1 MEYTPCVRVFGV
13 FLMRLQQ
20 SRLQSQQTLFLL
32 YYIKLLQELQ
42 ILLQTCITANELFA
56 VCFDVFLQEVYSSL
70 TRAKS
75 SVVRPCELQ
84 GRSLPLDQAV
94 LRGDQPA

>member
-1 MEYTPCVRVFGV
+1 MDYTPCVRVFGV

-20 SRLQSQQTLFLL
+20 SRQQSQQTLFLL

-56 VCFDVFLQEVYSSL
+56 VCFDVFLQEVYSCN
-70 TRAKS
+70 TRA
-75 SVVRPCELQ
+75 
-84 GRSLPLDQAV
+84 V
-94 LRGDQPA
+94 LASALLCIHSPSE